1 MTTLLDTAL
10 AYHRA
15 GLVVLPND
23 PAKKYPAMLT
33 GWQQVQPTEQD
44 IRRWFTNGR
53 HAIGVRDVEGLDFD
67 NKGAPDAA
75 TLYHE
80 WAALVEQLRPGLVD
94 RLLCE
99 RTPSGGFHLVWR
111 CEDIAGNQ
119 KLATRPPTPAELEKS
134 PKLTAVALIET
145 RGRGG
150 QFQVAP
156 SPGYE
161 VQRGS
166 WTQLPQI
173 SAADRGVLIDCARA
187 LTRTDK
193 RTIDL
198 LGKSTGE
205 RAGDR
210 YNAEAGDEAFRLL
223 EDAGWAVAMERG
235 TVKYLTR
242 PDKAAGVSATWGYV
256 APDVLYVFSSNAAPF
271 EPNRA
276 YSPFAIYTELQHGG
290 DYKRAARALWER
302 YEGTPATATSG
313 ALVPASEG
321 AHARPAELVTPPSAP
336 IDVND
341 LLTMERRPTV
351 WYAPGFLREGLGLLV
366 GQPNVGKTPLAAQLA
381 IAVARGDK
389 WMGAVQT
396 QQAKVLYLGMEYS
409 AQELIP
415 LFDISRCGQDI
426 PRGQLLIKTIEDD
439 FPTTAEEAL
448 SGLEWYMRV
457 LGVRLII
464 IDVLTAFLPPEKFK
478 QNVYRGDY
486 SELKPYHRLA
496 LQYNA
501 AILGVW
507 HASKREADPKLMYNG
522 STGMW
527 AAAASRVT
535 MYQDQEQRVR
545 IASFARMADRVDWA
559 LAQEKRLDGGRRW
572 IVADANPEPV
582 CSPTELQIFRC
593 LKSNAEKARPLGPT
607 TIAELTA
614 IPMGTVKSALSRM
627 FSANII
633 HQPKTGG
640 GYYVEVATDAT
651 FATNATGETLA
662 TSATLATPSQHERV
676 ASATILQPSKT
687 ASGRSETAGLQ
698 GLQGSTDADV
708 QQNAFGTPGTSL
720 DHTEPNKTTGTE
732 NGYSELNRSDPLT
745 DDNHPVW
752 ADVPR
757 WKASGLR
764 LYMRSNKES
773 DQARAREICEDL
785 GIDYDDL
792 WRRIKEARGQ

>member
-15 GLVVLPND
+15 GLTVLPND
-23 PAKKYPAMLT
+23 PARKFPAGLS
-33 GWQQVQPTEQD
+33 GWQQVAPTEQD
-44 IRRWFTNGR
+44 IRKWFANGH

-67 NKGAPDAA
+67 NKGNPDAA
-75 TLYHE
+75 ALYRE
-80 WAALVEQLRPGLVD
+80 WAALVNVLRPGLVD
-94 RLLCE
+94 KLLCE

-111 CEDIAGNQ
+111 CEEIAGNQ
-119 KLATRPPTPAELEKS
+119 KLATRPPTPAELTNS

-173 SAADRGVLIDCARA
+173 SPADRAILLDCARA

-210 YNAEAGDEAFRLL
+210 YNADPKAGAEALKLL
-223 EDAGWAVAMERG
+223 TDVGWAVAMDRDG
-235 TVKYLTR
+235 IKYLIR
-242 PDKAAGVSATWGYV
+242 PGKDKGVSATFGFV
-256 APDVLYVFSSNAAPF
+256 APDVLYVFSSNASPF
-271 EPNRA
+271 DAGRA
-276 YSPFAIYTELQHGG
+276 YSPFAIYTELAHDG

-302 YEGTPATATSG
+302 YEGTTTASAGT
-313 ALVPASEG
+313 LVPASEG
-321 AHARPAELVTPPSAP
+321 AHAQPVQPTQPPSAP

-341 LLTMERRPTV
+341 LLVMERKPTV

-396 QQAKVLYLGMEYS
+396 QQARVLYLGMEYS

-507 HASKREADPKLMYNG
+507 HASKRESDPKLMYNG

-572 IVADANPEPV
+572 IVADANPEPI
-582 CSPTELQIFRC
+582 CSPTELSIYRC
-593 LKSNAEKARPLGPT
+593 LKEHADKSRPFSAQTVADMTGVEVRTVRTLLPRMFEKNLIQKARSGD
-607 TIAELTA
+607 
-614 IPMGTVKSALSRM
+614 
-627 FSANII
+627 
-633 HQPKTGG
+633 
-640 GYYVEVATDAT
+640 GYYIETVVAPVAGVAPVADVAGVALVASQHVATDVAPT
-651 FATNATGETLA
+651 LLTDTALGSGETGEQQEQRD
-662 TSATLATPSQHERV
+662 SDSNKQR
-676 ASATILQPSKT
+676 
-687 ASGRSETAGLQ
+687 
-698 GLQGSTDADV
+698 
-708 QQNAFGTPGTSL
+708 QNAL
-720 DHTEPNKTTGTE
+720 DTQKADMNRTEPNRA
-732 NGYSELNRSDPLT
+732 NGIEIGYKELNRSDPLE
-745 DDNHPVW
+745 DDKHPVW
-752 ADVPR
+752 ADIPR
-757 WKASGLR
+757 WKAPGLR
-764 LYMRSNKES
+764 LYMRSNIES
-773 DQARAREICEDL
+773 DQARARQICEEL
-785 GIDYDDL
+785 GVDYDDL
-792 WRRIKEARGQ
+792 VARIEKARRS